1 MTLSLSFAGGFT
13 INYTQSMFDDDYNN
27 DSMEIITEC
36 FSNDFDEVG
45 WDPIE
50 VDDSNE
56 EAKELFG
63 Y

>member
-1 MTLSLSFAGGFT
+1 MILSLLYGGFT
-13 INYTQSMFDDDYNN
+13 INHTQSMFNDDYHD
-27 DSMEIITEC
+27 DSMEIVTEC

>member
-1 MTLSLSFAGGFT
+1 
-13 INYTQSMFDDDYNN
+13 MFDDNYND
-27 DSMEIITEC
+27 DSMEIVTEC

-50 VDDSNE
+50 IDDSNE
-56 EAKELFG
+56 EAKELYG